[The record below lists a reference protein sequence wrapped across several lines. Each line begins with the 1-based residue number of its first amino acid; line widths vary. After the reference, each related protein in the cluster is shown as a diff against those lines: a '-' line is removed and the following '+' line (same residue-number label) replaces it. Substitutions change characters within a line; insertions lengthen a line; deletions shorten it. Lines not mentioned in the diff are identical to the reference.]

1 MKITAAIVRE
11 KSGPF
16 LFEEVE
22 LEEPREN
29 EVLVRVVACGV
40 CHTDLFCRDQNYPV
54 PLPCVFG
61 HEGSGVV
68 ERVGAKVKKVKPGDH
83 VVASFLS
90 CGECD
95 PCKHGLP
102 GYCVNFYKY
111 NFSGRR
117 GDGSQ
122 TMSKGKEVIF
132 GAFFGQSTFATY
144 ALVEEANTVKVAND
158 VALELL
164 GPLGCGIQT
173 GAGAVGLSAVMAAAA
188 SACSKVIAVDLNTD
202 RLELVIQRELED
214 PLAVKIL
221 GGEFH
226 EGKTIRVE
234 RGKDKLEFSALAV

>member
-1 MKITAAIVRE
+1 MKITAAIVGE

-122 TMSKGKEVIF
+122 TMSKGKEVIS

-173 GAGAVGLSAVMAAAA
+173 GVGAVINTLHLAAGSSIAIFGAGAVGLSTVMAAAA
-188 SACSKVIAVDLNTD
+188 SRVFQGYCHRS
-202 RLELVIQRELED
+202 QRR
-214 PLAVKIL
+214 PPRT
-221 GGEFH
+221 G
-226 EGKTIRVE
+226 
-234 RGKDKLEFSALAV
+234 